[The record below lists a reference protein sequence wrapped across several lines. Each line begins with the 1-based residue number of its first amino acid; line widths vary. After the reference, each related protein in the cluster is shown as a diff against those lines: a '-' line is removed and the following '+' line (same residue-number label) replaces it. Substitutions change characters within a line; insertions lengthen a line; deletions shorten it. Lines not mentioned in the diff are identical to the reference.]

1 MVEQVFNCE
10 AKIVFCLHNDHRLHL
25 ESYVRHHSKETH
37 IALKQGQFMS
47 SLQRTDN
54 LFIIIIKI
62 LVIELEL
69 WSTSCSKI
77 IEPLYNDMLRGQS
90 NYIVIYIEES
100 LYQNSR
106 YNDIADCVIVAGKLV
121 T

>member
-1 MVEQVFNCE
+1 
-10 AKIVFCLHNDHRLHL
+10 
-25 ESYVRHHSKETH
+25 
-37 IALKQGQFMS
+37 MS

-54 LFIIIIKI
+54 LSIIIIKI

-77 IEPLYNDMLRGQS
+77 IEPLYNDMLREHS

-106 YNDIADCVIVAGKLV
+106 YNDIADCVIVAGNSSLDLRTESRNCV
-121 T
+121 VVWSVELIECVN